1 MIVFDEIDAM
11 LPARDRMVGS
21 NRSAQV
27 NQFLGKLDGLK
38 TLNNILVIGITNM
51 LALVDRAALRFGRLG
66 CHIEIPLPNSRQRVN
81 ILQVYAKKLEAAKIL
96 KGGVAG
102 LDFEKLSALTE
113 NKSGCDIE
121 EIISKCIGT
130 VLEEQEEG
138 NHGALVDQRMIE
150 DLCIAEPNPED
161 RDEGLE

>member
-1 MIVFDEIDAM
+1 
-11 LPARDRMVGS
+11 
-21 NRSAQV
+21 
-27 NQFLGKLDGLK
+27 
-38 TLNNILVIGITNM
+38 
-51 LALVDRAALRFGRLG
+51 
-66 CHIEIPLPNSRQRVN
+66 VN

-150 DLCIAEPNPED
+150 DLCIAEPNPGD